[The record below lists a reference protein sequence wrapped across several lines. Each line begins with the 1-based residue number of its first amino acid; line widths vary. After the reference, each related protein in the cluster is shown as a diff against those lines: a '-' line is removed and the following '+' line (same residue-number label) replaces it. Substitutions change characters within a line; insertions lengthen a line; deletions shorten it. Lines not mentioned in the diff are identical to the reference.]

1 MKEVYYVY
9 NNEAISSCVLLSVID
24 KLGKIDISRCCLVLP
39 FLLDDRTTTYVMK
52 NFDDEMSLSHLV
64 NTQPRLFASF
74 NKRYLSLMPVMI
86 NALMILKKGNQIGIQ
101 VGNNDQIVSN
111 NSLDLANLNLGER
124 FSRINGVIPAF
135 LKLLE
140 NYSTEQ
146 LYKIFRVQL

>member
-24 KLGKIDISRCCLVLP
+24 QLGKIDISRCCLVLP
-39 FLLDDRTTTYVMK
+39 FLLDDRTTTYVMN
-52 NFDDEMSLSHLV
+52 NFDNEMSLSHLV

-74 NKRYLSLMPVMI
+74 NKRYLSLLPVMI
-86 NALMILKKGNQIGIQ
+86 NALMILKKGNQVGI
-101 VGNNDQIVSN
+101 NDQIVSN

>member
-52 NFDDEMSLSHLV
+52 NFDNETSLSNLV

-74 NKRYLSLMPVMI
+74 NKRYLSLLPVMI
-86 NALMILKKGNQIGIQ
+86 NALMILKKGNQVGI
-101 VGNNDQIVSN
+101 NDQIISN
-111 NSLDLANLNLGER
+111 NSLDLTNLNLGER
-124 FSRINGVIPAF
+124 FSRINGVIPVF